1 MNKKVLSLAVAAV
14 LTVSASVGVSASSCL
29 KGAVSRSE
37 NGGLNGSDSRSSGS
51 AQAINRRNSP

>member
-37 NGGLNGSDSRSSGS
+37 NGGLTDSDSRSRASDL
-51 AQAINRRNSP
+51 